1 MNTPDIDYEQQQIQ
15 QIIQTQIAQQKEKE
29 RVVLLSIQKA
39 EYEQALQ
46 QDLQKELRAG
56 AEHEPEP
63 GAEPEAEPEP
73 EPEPEAELEFEEPSL
88 EEVRR
93 VRLLRFEKTESKQL
107 KQ

>member
-29 RVVLLSIQKA
+29 RLELLSIQKA

-46 QDLQKELRAG
+46 QDLQKEIQ
-56 AEHEPEP
+56 P
-63 GAEPEAEPEP
+63 EPEP
-73 EPEPEAELEFEEPSL
+73 EPEPEFEEPSL

-93 VRLLRFEKTESKQL
+93 VRLLRFDV
-107 KQ
+107 

>member
-29 RVVLLSIQKA
+29 RLELLSIQKE

-46 QDLQKELRAG
+46 QDLQQDLQKELQ
-56 AEHEPEP
+56 
-63 GAEPEAEPEP
+63 PEP
-73 EPEPEAELEFEEPSL
+73 EPEPEFEEPSL

-93 VRLLRFEKTESKQL
+93 VRLLRFDV
-107 KQ
+107 

>member
-15 QIIQTQIAQQKEKE
+15 QIIQTQIAQKKAQE
-29 RVVLLSIQKA
+29 RSELLAIQKA

-46 QDLQKELRAG
+46 QDLQKELQ
-56 AEHEPEP
+56 P
-63 GAEPEAEPEP
+63 GA
-73 EPEPEAELEFEEPSL
+73 EFEEPSL